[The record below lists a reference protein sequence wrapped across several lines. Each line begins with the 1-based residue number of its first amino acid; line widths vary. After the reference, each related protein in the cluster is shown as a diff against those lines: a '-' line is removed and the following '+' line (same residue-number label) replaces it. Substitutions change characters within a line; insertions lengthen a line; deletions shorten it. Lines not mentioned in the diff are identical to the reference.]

1 MTDIGRRIE
10 SAKRSAVIY
19 RNYRRARERALTRLS
34 NAYPETYKEL
44 LEQEKISDEQL
55 GKKWLDIDGST
66 SAIDSVYTNTT
77 GAYTGGEEGEQ
88 TSTGPDQGN
97 DGGKA

>member
-1 MTDIGRRIE
+1 MTDIARRIE
-10 SAKRSAVIY
+10 TAKRSAVIY

-44 LEQEKISDEQL
+44 LEQEKIVDEQM

-66 SAIDSVYTNTT
+66 GQSMDLDASTPP
-77 GAYTGGEEGEQ
+77 TGGRGSEQ
-88 TSTGPDQGN
+88 ASSSPDEGN
-97 DGGKA
+97 DGGEA

>member
-1 MTDIGRRIE
+1 MTDIARRIE
-10 SAKRSAVIY
+10 TAKRSAVIY

-44 LEQEKISDEQL
+44 LEQEKIVDEQM

-66 SAIDSVYTNTT
+66 SDSMDINSDTPP
-77 GAYTGGEEGEQ
+77 TGGRGREQ
-88 TSTGPDQGN
+88 ASSGADQGN
-97 DGGKA
+97 DGGEA